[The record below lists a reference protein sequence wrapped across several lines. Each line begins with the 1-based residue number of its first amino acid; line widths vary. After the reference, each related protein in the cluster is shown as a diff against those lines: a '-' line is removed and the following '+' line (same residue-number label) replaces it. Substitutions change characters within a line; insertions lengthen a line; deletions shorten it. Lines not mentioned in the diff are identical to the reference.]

1 MFGRTRECARK
12 GREKEM
18 RKEWSEKVA
27 DVATQVTLSQR
38 AKCKN
43 ANENK
48 CGYSG
53 YTRTCAHVHADT
65 LHEHNKQRQP
75 ILYLLSRPH
84 SPVNLSCFV

>member
-12 GREKEM
+12 GKGNEEGM
-18 RKEWSEKVA
+18 EEKVA

-65 LHEHNKQRQP
+65 LHEHNKRRQP
-75 ILYLLSRPH
+75 ILHLLSRPH